1 MVWIYTEEIVNN
13 NIIKILIMSSVLTFG
28 FAGDIQGKITFD
40 GKAPKM
46 KSLRMDADPVCVAN
60 NEVAPRREWLILDE
74 NNGLK
79 NVLVFVK
86 ESSAGSSLAGEFNLP
101 EHPAVIDQNGCI
113 YVPHVLGVMVGQKL
127 DILNSDGTLHNIHA
141 LPKINKEFNNAMPRS
156 KKRMT
161 VQFDKSEAPFKVKC
175 DVHPW
180 MGAFIGVFDHPYFAV
195 TGDDGSYVISGLE
208 PGDYVIEAWHEKL
221 GSQTAN
227 VTVGD
232 SAANFTFKKPEKTK
246 KK

>member
-1 MVWIYTEEIVNN
+1 MNN
-13 NIIKILIMSSVLTFG
+13 NIIKILILSSIVTFC
-28 FAGDIQGKITFD
+28 FAGDIQGKISFD

-60 NEVAPRREWLILDE
+60 NTVVPRREWLILDE
-74 NNGLK
+74 NNGIK

-86 ESSAGSSLAGEFNLP
+86 ESSNKSLEGEFNAP
-101 EHPAVIDQNGCI
+101 ENPAVIDQNGCV

-141 LPKINKEFNNAMPRS
+141 LPKVNKEFNKAMPRS

-180 MGAFIGVFDHPYFAV
+180 VGAFIGVFDHPYFAV
-195 TGDDGSYVISGLE
+195 TNDDGSYVISGLE

>member
-1 MVWIYTEEIVNN
+1 MNN
-13 NIIKILIMSSVLTFG
+13 NINKILILSSVLTFS

-60 NEVAPRREWLILDE
+60 NEVAPRKEWLILDE

-86 ESSAGSSLAGEFNLP
+86 ESPSGGSLEGDLNLV
-101 EHPAVIDQNGCI
+101 EKHAVIDQNGCV

-141 LPKINKEFNNAMPRS
+141 LPKVNKEFNKAMPRS
-156 KKRMT
+156 KKQMT

-232 SAANFTFKKPEKTK
+232 SAANFTFKKPSK

>member
-1 MVWIYTEEIVNN
+1 MVRIYLEEIVNN
-13 NIIKILIMSSVLTFG
+13 NINKILILSSVLTFG

-60 NEVAPRREWLILDE
+60 NEVAPRKEWLILDE

-86 ESSAGSSLAGEFNLP
+86 ESPSNSLSGDYSPP
-101 EHPAVIDQNGCI
+101 ENPAVIDQNGCVYI
-113 YVPHVLGVMVGQKL
+113 PHVLGMMVGQDL

-141 LPKINKEFNNAMPRS
+141 LPKVNKEFNKAMPRS
-156 KKRMT
+156 KKRIT
-161 VQFDKSEAPFKVKC
+161 VQFDKSEAPFKVNC

-180 MGAFIGVFDHPYFAV
+180 MVAFIGVFDHPYFAV
-195 TGDDGSYVISGLE
+195 TNDDGSYVISGLE

>member
-13 NIIKILIMSSVLTFG
+13 NIIKILFLSSVMAFG

-60 NEVAPRREWLILDE
+60 NEVTPRKEWLILDE

-86 ESSAGSSLAGEFNLP
+86 ESPSTPLSGDYSPPPN
-101 EHPAVIDQNGCI
+101 PAVIDQNGCV
-113 YVPHVLGVMVGQKL
+113 YVPHVLGVMVGQNL

-141 LPKINKEFNNAMPRS
+141 LPKVNKEFNKAMPRS

-161 VQFDKSEAPFKVKC
+161 VQFNKSGAPFKVKC

-208 PGDYVIEAWHEKL
+208 SGDYIIEAWHEKL

-232 SAANFTFKKPEKTK
+232 SAANFTFKKPEKK
-246 KK
+246 KKK

>member
-1 MVWIYTEEIVNN
+1 
-13 NIIKILIMSSVLTFG
+13 
-28 FAGDIQGKITFD
+28 
-40 GKAPKM
+40 
-46 KSLRMDADPVCVAN
+46 MDADPVCVAN
-60 NEVAPRREWLILDE
+60 SDIKPRKEWLVLDE
-74 NNGLK
+74 NNGVK
-79 NVLVFVK
+79 NVLVYVK
-86 ESSAGSSLAGEFNLP
+86 ESKSGSLSKNYDTPKEA
-101 EHPAVIDQNGCI
+101 AVIDQKGCV

-141 LPKINKEFNNAMPRS
+141 LPKVNKEFNKAMPRS
-156 KKRMT
+156 KKQMT

-195 TGDDGSYVISGLE
+195 TNDDGTYVISGLE

-232 SAANFTFKKPEKTK
+232 SAANFTFKKPEKK
-246 KK
+246 KKK

>member
-1 MVWIYTEEIVNN
+1 MVRIYLEEIVNN
-13 NIIKILIMSSVLTFG
+13 NINKILILSSVLTFG

-60 NEVAPRREWLILDE
+60 NEVAPRKEWLILDE

-86 ESSAGSSLAGEFNLP
+86 ESPSNSLSDDYSPP
-101 EHPAVIDQNGCI
+101 ENPAVIDQNGCV
-113 YVPHVLGVMVGQKL
+113 YVPHVLGVMVGQDL

-141 LPKINKEFNNAMPRS
+141 LPKVNKEFNKAMPRS

-180 MGAFIGVFDHPYFAV
+180 MGAFLGVFDHPYFAV
-195 TGDDGSYVISGLE
+195 TNDDGSYVISGLG

>member
-1 MVWIYTEEIVNN
+1 MNN
-13 NIIKILIMSSVLTFG
+13 NIIKILILSSIVTFC
-28 FAGDIQGKITFD
+28 FAGDIQGEISFD

-60 NEVAPRREWLILDE
+60 NTVVPRREWLILDE
-74 NNGLK
+74 NNGIK

-86 ESSAGSSLAGEFNLP
+86 ESSNKSLEGEFNAP
-101 EHPAVIDQNGCI
+101 ENPAVIDQNGCV

-141 LPKINKEFNNAMPRS
+141 LPRVNKEFNKAMPRS

-180 MGAFIGVFDHPYFAV
+180 MGAFIGVFEHPYFAV
-195 TGDDGSYVISGLE
+195 TDDDGSYVISGLE
-208 PGDYVIEAWHEKL
+208 PGDYVIEAWHERL

>member
-1 MVWIYTEEIVNN
+1 
-13 NIIKILIMSSVLTFG
+13 
-28 FAGDIQGKITFD
+28 
-40 GKAPKM
+40 
-46 KSLRMDADPVCVAN
+46 
-60 NEVAPRREWLILDE
+60 
-74 NNGLK
+74 
-79 NVLVFVK
+79 
-86 ESSAGSSLAGEFNLP
+86 
-101 EHPAVIDQNGCI
+101 
-113 YVPHVLGVMVGQKL
+113 MVGQKL

-141 LPKINKEFNNAMPRS
+141 LPKVNKEFNKAMPRS

-195 TGDDGSYVISGLE
+195 TDDDGSYVISGLE
-208 PGDYVIEAWHEKL
+208 PGDYVIEAWHERL

-232 SAANFTFKKPEKTK
+232 SAANFTFKKPEKK
-246 KK
+246 KKK

>member
-1 MVWIYTEEIVNN
+1 VNN
-13 NIIKILIMSSVLTFG
+13 NINKILILSSVLTFS
-28 FAGDIQGKITFD
+28 FAGDIHGKITFD

-60 NEVAPRREWLILDE
+60 NEVAPRKEWLILDE

-86 ESSAGSSLAGEFNLP
+86 ESPSGGSLEGDLNLV
-101 EHPAVIDQNGCI
+101 EKHAVIDQKGCV

-141 LPKINKEFNNAMPRS
+141 LPKVNKEFNKAMPRS
-156 KKRMT
+156 KKQMT

-232 SAANFTFKKPEKTK
+232 SAANFTFKKPSK

>member
-101 EHPAVIDQNGCI
+101 ENPAVIDQNGCI

-141 LPKINKEFNNAMPRS
+141 LPKVNKEFNKAMPRS

-180 MGAFIGVFDHPYFAV
+180 MGAFLGVFDHPYFAV
-195 TGDDGSYVISGLE
+195 TNDDGSYVISGLE

>member
-1 MVWIYTEEIVNN
+1 MVRIYLEEIVNN
-13 NIIKILIMSSVLTFG
+13 NINKILILSSVLTFG

-60 NEVAPRREWLILDE
+60 NEVAPRKEWLILDE

-86 ESSAGSSLAGEFNLP
+86 ESPSNSLSSDYSPP
-101 EHPAVIDQNGCI
+101 ENPAVIDQNGCVYI
-113 YVPHVLGVMVGQKL
+113 PHVLGVMVGQDL

-141 LPKINKEFNNAMPRS
+141 LPKVNKEFNKAMPRS
-156 KKRMT
+156 KKQMT
-161 VQFDKSEAPFKVKC
+161 VQFGNPEAPFKVKC

-208 PGDYVIEAWHEKL
+208 PGDYIIEAWHEKL

-232 SAANFTFKKPEKTK
+232 SAANFTFKKPSK

>member
-1 MVWIYTEEIVNN
+1 MVRIYLEEIVNN
-13 NIIKILIMSSVLTFG
+13 NINKILILSSVLTFS

-60 NEVAPRREWLILDE
+60 NEVAPRKEWLILDE

-86 ESSAGSSLAGEFNLP
+86 ESPSNSLSSDYSPP
-101 EHPAVIDQNGCI
+101 ENPAVIDQNGCVYI
-113 YVPHVLGVMVGQKL
+113 PHVLGVMVGQDL

-141 LPKINKEFNNAMPRS
+141 LPKVNKEFNKAMPRS

-208 PGDYVIEAWHEKL
+208 SGDYIIEAWHEKL

-232 SAANFTFKKPEKTK
+232 SAANFTFKKPEKK
-246 KK
+246 KKK